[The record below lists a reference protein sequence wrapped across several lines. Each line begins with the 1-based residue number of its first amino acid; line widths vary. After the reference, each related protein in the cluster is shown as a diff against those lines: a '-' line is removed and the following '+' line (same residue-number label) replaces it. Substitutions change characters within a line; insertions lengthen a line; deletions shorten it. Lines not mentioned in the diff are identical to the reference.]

1 MSANNTPLG
10 KIRNIGIIAHI
21 DAGKTTTTER
31 ILYYSG
37 KEHRMGEVHEG
48 TAVMDYMQDEQER
61 GITITSAA
69 TTFIWKDHH
78 INLIDT
84 PGHVDFTAEVERS
97 LRVLDGA
104 VAVFCGVGGVEAQ
117 SETVWRQAERYHVP
131 RMAFINKLDRSGAE
145 VDHVI
150 EEMKKRLGAHPLQ
163 MQMPV
168 GIEDNFRGV
177 VDLVT
182 MKQINFSTDDL
193 GESFTIDDIDAD
205 ILEDAQIHR
214 LQLLDTVAE
223 SSDELM
229 EKYLETETLSEEEIK
244 AGVRKLCLERKVTP
258 VFCGSSLRNKGVQPL
273 LDAVVD
279 YLPSPKDVPAMTGHD
294 PKDHEK
300 LISCEP
306 NRKDPLCALA
316 FKIVDDQHGPLT
328 FLRIYSGE
336 IKEGDKVIVASNG
349 RKERASRI
357 WRMHANHRERE
368 TVVGPGEIVGV
379 SGFKFAS
386 TGDTICEDGN
396 LLIELEP
403 PRFPATVISMAIEP
417 RSNDDRDKLMEVLGK
432 LTREDPTFNYH
443 TDEETGQLIL
453 SGMGELHLDI
463 IATRITRD
471 YKVSCNTGNP
481 RVTYREAVSAKARA
495 TGTFEQIMGGK
506 EHFAEITIEMS
517 RQEDS
522 DSSLHISASELQI
535 PKVYHDAIY
544 EGFEG
549 GCISGPLGG
558 YPLIHVAVNVLDGAT
573 REGAEATVAFTAA
586 IEAAMREAVSKA
598 GAELLEPIMALE
610 VTTPEEFMGGIIH
623 DLNGRRC
630 EIQEIG
636 DRGNLKVVHAKAPL
650 AEMFGYATVVRGLS
664 TGRASYSMEPC
675 EFAAVPRKKW
685 SDILGYEPDM

>member
-1 MSANNTPLG
+1 MSGKSTPLG

-69 TTFIWKDHH
+69 TTFNWKDHQV
-78 INLIDT
+78 NLIDT

-131 RMAFINKLDRSGAE
+131 RIAYINKLDRSGAE
-145 VDHVI
+145 AEHVLD
-150 EEMKKRLGAHPLQ
+150 EMRERLHANPLLLQ
-163 MQMPV
+163 LPV

-182 MKQINFSTDDL
+182 MKQLTFDEDSL
-193 GESFTIDDIDAD
+193 GEKIVEGEIDDAIK
-205 ILEDAQIHR
+205 EDAELHH
-214 LQLLDTVAE
+214 LHLVETAMEADDA
-223 SSDELM
+223 LM
-229 EKYLETETLSEEEIK
+229 EKYLAEEEITPEEIM
-244 AGVRKLCLERKVTP
+244 AAIRKLTLELKIVP
-258 VFCGSSLRNKGVQPL
+258 VFCGTSLRNKGVQPL
-273 LDAVVD
+273 LDAIVN
-279 YLPSPKDVPAMTGHD
+279 YLPSPKDVPAMQGYNPH
-294 PKDHEK
+294 DHEE

-306 NRKDPLCALA
+306 NRKDAFCALA
-316 FKIVDDQHGPLT
+316 FKITDDQHGPLT
-328 FLRIYSGE
+328 FMRIYSGE
-336 IKEGDKVIVASNG
+336 LKEGDKLMVATTG
-349 RKERASRI
+349 RKERAGRI
-357 WRMHANHRERE
+357 WRMHANDRARE
-368 TVVGPGEIVGV
+368 TSVGPGEIVGV
-379 SGFKFAS
+379 SGFKFAG
-386 TGDTICEDGN
+386 TGDTLCADSRI
-396 LLIELEP
+396 IELEP
-403 PRFPATVISMAIEP
+403 PKFPATVISMAIEP
-417 RSNDDRDKLMEVLGK
+417 RSGDDRDKLMETLQK
-432 LTREDPTFNYH
+432 LTREDPTFKYR

-471 YKVSCNTGNP
+471 YKVGCNTGKP
-481 RVTYREAVSAKARA
+481 RVTYREAVTGSAAA
-495 TGTFEQIMGGK
+495 IGEYEHTLGGK
-506 EHFAEITIEMS
+506 DHYAKIGLTVSRLQETEPTYEITADEL
-517 RQEDS
+517 
-522 DSSLHISASELQI
+522 SL
-535 PKVYHDAIY
+535 PKHYHEAVR
-544 EGFEG
+544 EGFIG

-558 YPLIHVAVNVLDGAT
+558 YPLIHIHVNITSGGT
-573 REGAEATVAFTAA
+573 KEGCECEVAFTAA
-586 IEAAMREAVSKA
+586 VEAAMREAIPKA

-623 DLNGRRC
+623 DLNSRRA
-630 EIQEIG
+630 EIQEIT
-636 DRGNLKVVHAKAPL
+636 DRGNMKVVHAKAPL

-675 EFAAVPRKKW
+675 AFASVPKKKW
-685 SDILGYEPDM
+685 EEILGYNPDA

>member
-1 MSANNTPLG
+1 MSGKNTPLG

-69 TTFIWKDHH
+69 TTFTWDDHQV
-78 INLIDT
+78 NLIDT

-104 VAVFCGVGGVEAQ
+104 VAIFCGVGGVEAQ

-131 RMAFINKLDRSGAE
+131 RIAFVNKLDRSGAE
-145 VDHVI
+145 VDHVL
-150 EEMKKRLGAHPLQ
+150 EEMKDRLHANPLQ
-163 MQMPV
+163 MQLPV
-168 GIEDNFRGV
+168 GIEDNFRAV
-177 VDLVT
+177 VDLVE
-182 MKQINFSTDDL
+182 MKQINFSTEGL
-193 GESFTIDDIDAD
+193 GEDFTVDEIDSD
-205 ILEDAQIHR
+205 ILEDAQIMHMHI
-214 LQLLDTVAE
+214 LETVAE
-223 SSDELM
+223 SSEELM
-229 EKYLETETLSEEEIK
+229 EQYLENETLPVEVVKE
-244 AGVRKLCLERKVTP
+244 GVRKLCLERKITP
-258 VFCGSSLRNKGVQPL
+258 VFCGTSLRNKGVQQL
-273 LDAVVD
+273 LNAVVA
-279 YLPSPKDVPAMTGHD
+279 YLPSPKDVAAVEGHD
-294 PKDHEK
+294 PKNHDAV
-300 LISCEP
+300 IVCEP
-306 NRKDPLCALA
+306 NRKDSFCALA

-328 FLRIYSGE
+328 FLRVYSGE
-336 IKEGDKVIVASNG
+336 LKEGDRVVVAGNG

-357 WRMHANHRERE
+357 WRMHANHRGRE

-386 TGDTICEDGN
+386 TGDTLCADGGVMV
-396 LLIELEP
+396 ELEP

-443 TDEETGQLIL
+443 TDDETGQLIL

-471 YKVSCNTGNP
+471 YKVACNTGNP
-481 RVTYREAVSAKARA
+481 RVTYREAVSRSAKA
-495 TGTFEQIMGGK
+495 TGTFEQAMGGK
-506 EHFAEITIEMS
+506 EHFAEVTISLSKQDE
-517 RQEDS
+517 S
-522 DSSLHISASELQI
+522 DSSLHISADEMVI

-558 YPLIHVAVNVLDGAT
+558 YPLIHVSVDVLSGAT

-586 IEAAMREAVSKA
+586 VEAAMREAVGKA

-630 EIQEIG
+630 EIQEIT

-685 SDILGYEPDM
+685 VDILGYEPDM